1 MSSCCGPKEEGSE
14 KEKTTHGHEHQGGC
28 CGTGVGMGLMK
39 WVLLGLLVVL
49 AFSYLR
55 SL

>member
-1 MSSCCGPKEEGSE
+1 MSSCCGPKAEGEE
-14 KEKTTHGHEHQGGC
+14 KAAHGHEHQGGC

-39 WVLLGLLVVL
+39 WALLGLLVVL
-49 AFSYLR
+49 AFSYIVR